1 MDTLDSLMRKGYRI
15 YKVDMKITQNVKN
28 YFKSRKRLL
37 VDYHE
42 VLKVITVRDAKSE
55 SELPDRI

>member
-15 YKVDMKITQNVKN
+15 YRVKMKLTNTVRE
-28 YFKSRKRLL
+28 YFKTRMNLL
-37 VDYHE
+37 IDYHE

-55 SELPDRI
+55 GTI

>member
-15 YKVDMKITQNVKN
+15 YRVKMKLTNTVKE
-28 YFKSRKRLL
+28 YFKTRMNLL
-37 VDYHE
+37 IDYHE

-55 SELPDRI
+55 GTI

>member
-1 MDTLDSLMRKGYRI
+1 MDTLDSLMRRGYRI
-15 YKVDMKITQNVKN
+15 YKIDMKLTQTIRE
-28 YFKSRKRLL
+28 YFKFKAGLL

-55 SELPDRI
+55 SGI